1 MRLMAE
7 VYNAYAV
14 GRVLRTRRQGWLFSA
29 LHIAES
35 TVLDIHLSNA
45 ERLYYSNMCCSSLNS
60 VDNHDLHGN
69 KTSHFFMQR
78 LVALTFRC

>member
-1 MRLMAE
+1 MAE

-60 VDNHDLHGN
+60 AGNRDLHGN
-69 KTSHFFMQR
+69 KTCHFFMQR
-78 LVALTFRC
+78 LVALTL